1 MTSIGKILVI
11 DDNAKLLADALPLYG
26 YEVDVAENGKEGI
39 RLLNV
44 KNSNYDLILLD
55 VMMPV
60 MDGWSTLK
68 HIRKYEKFNSIPII
82 MLTSV
87 DETQKQISGLKYGA
101 DDYIVKPFI
110 LPNLLARMEAIL
122 RRSGWKVSKEAKDL
136 HENAEKI
143 KEMLTPKEQ
152 EILKYLVSGETNA
165 EISRQVG
172 AKETTVK
179 SHLNNIYR
187 KLNVDNRVQ
196 ATLLAQQLDI
206 L

>member
-26 YEVDVAENGKEGI
+26 YEVNVAQNGKEGI

-68 HIRKYEKFNSIPII
+68 HIRKYEKFNSVPII